1 MKNGQRLFESG
12 RFFLGCNW
20 WASHAGTNM
29 WRDWDASVVESDI
42 KRLKEAGIDVMRV
55 FPLWNDFQPLRMH
68 RQFGNLEREMR
79 IGEDPLP
86 FTREGR
92 AGVDPIMIER
102 FGVLCDIAE
111 KYEVKLIVGLITGWM
126 SGRMHAPE
134 AFAGCDL
141 ITDSRVVVWQIRF
154 VKYMVERFKG
164 HPAIAAW
171 DLGNECNCLQSNAS
185 QSEAYLW
192 ASAITNAIKA
202 EDNTRPVISGMHG
215 TLPSED
221 SVWRA
226 ENLGEILDVLC
237 THPYPIFTPHC
248 DTDPMGEMKSVLHS
262 TAETLMY
269 ANTSGAVAFVEEI
282 GTLGPMISS
291 EEVAGEYIRAAAISA
306 WAHNLRGF
314 VWWCAN
320 EQSLLTHTP
329 YAWNSVERE
338 LGLFRNDGTKKP
350 VLESM
355 SELSRFVDGWELEA
369 LPERIKDAVV
379 ILTRNQDSWATA
391 YGSFILAKQAGLD
404 VEFAFATDAIPESNI
419 YIMPSLCSDSPIYL
433 GAYND
438 LIERVKRGATLYMS
452 IENAL
457 LSPFSDI
464 TGLKVISRSR
474 RVSADTVAL
483 PSGEILTFD
492 SAYKLDLVAM
502 GANTLLEAEDGTPA
516 LSEFK
521 LGEGRVVFCTAP
533 IESRMG
539 TESGLASGKNARP
552 YYKIYELAG
561 LKNPEKIASASLPTV
576 GVTEHVYSES
586 ERLLVVI
593 NYGRVDEKV
602 NITLQKGYK
611 LVKIYDIH
619 GKTETESTSD
629 GFTAL
634 IEKNNGFAALVRR

>member
-1 MKNGQRLFESG
+1 MKKDQKLFESG
-12 RFFLGCNW
+12 KFFLGCNW

-29 WRDWDASVVESDI
+29 WHDWDAGVVEADI
-42 KRLKEAGIDVMRV
+42 KRLAEAGVDVMRV
-55 FPLWNDFQPLRMH
+55 FPLWSDFQPLRMH
-68 RQFGNLEREMR
+68 RQFGNNEREMR

-92 AGVDPIMIER
+92 AGIDPIMVER

-111 KYEVKLIVGLITGWM
+111 KYGVRLIVGLITGWM

-134 AFAGCDL
+134 AFSGCKL
-141 ITDSRVVVWQIRF
+141 ITDSRVVEWQIKF

-164 HPAIAAW
+164 HSAIAAW
-171 DLGNECNCLQSNAS
+171 DLGNECNCLQDDVTRT
-185 QSEAYLW
+185 EAYLW
-192 ASAITNAIKA
+192 ASTITNAIKA
-202 EDNTRPVISGMHG
+202 IDNTRPVISGMHG
-215 TLPSED
+215 TCPDED
-221 SVWRA
+221 TVWRA
-226 ENLGEILDVLC
+226 EDLGEILDVLC

-269 ANTSGAVAFVEEI
+269 EDTSGVVAFVEEI

-291 EEVAGEYIRAAAISA
+291 EQVAGEYIRAAAISA

-350 VLESM
+350 VLEAM
-355 SELSRFVDGWELEA
+355 SEMSRFVDSWERES

-379 ILTRNQDSWATA
+379 ILTRNQDAWAVA

-404 VEFAFATDAIPESNI
+404 VKFAFATDEIPESSI

-433 GAYND
+433 DAYRD

-457 LSPFSDI
+457 LSPFGDI
-464 TGLKVISRSR
+464 TGLKVITRSR
-474 RVSADTVAL
+474 RTSADKVTL
-483 PSGEILTFD
+483 PSGETLDFD
-492 SAYKLDLVAM
+492 SLFKLDIESC
-502 GANTLLEAEDGTPA
+502 GARVILSADDGTPA
-516 LSEFK
+516 LTEYP
-521 LGEGRVVFCTAP
+521 LGKGRVVFCAAP
-533 IESRMG
+533 IELRMG
-539 TESGLASGKNARP
+539 TEAGLASGKNARP
-552 YYKIYELAG
+552 YYKLYELAG
-561 LKNPEKIASASLPTV
+561 LKSSEKIAASSLPTV
-576 GVTEHVYSES
+576 CVTEHIVSDN
-586 ERLLVVI
+586 ERILVVI
-593 NYGRVDEKV
+593 NYSRCDENV
-602 NITLQKGYK
+602 NISLQNGYK
-611 LVKIYDIH
+611 LVKTYDIH
-619 GKTETESTSD
+619 GVTEVEEYD
-629 GFTAL
+629 GGLCAKV
-634 IEKNNGFAALVRR
+634 EKDNGFVAVVRK